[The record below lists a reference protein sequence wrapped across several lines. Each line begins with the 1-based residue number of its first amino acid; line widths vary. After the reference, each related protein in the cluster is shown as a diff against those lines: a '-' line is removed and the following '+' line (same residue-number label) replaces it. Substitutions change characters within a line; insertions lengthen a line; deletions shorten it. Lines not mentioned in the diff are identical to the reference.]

1 MLGTAIKFLVD
12 VSVAH
17 EFPLKKIG
25 CFIQPTA
32 LCESLETLGKDTLP
46 DFGPKPSLTPKVL
59 YNLYVKGARQQAN
72 DFVESA
78 R

>member
-1 MLGTAIKFLVD
+1 MFF
-12 VSVAH
+12 VAH
-17 EFPLKKIG
+17 ELPMKEIDCL
-25 CFIQPTA
+25 IQPTA

-72 DFVESA
+72 DFVASA

>member
-1 MLGTAIKFLVD
+1 M
-12 VSVAH
+12 AH

-32 LCESLETLGKDTLP
+32 LCELLETLGKDTLP